1 LLQKKVNMKTKEKK
15 ELFTKSEKE
24 LRKALFQ
31 ARISLADLILELK
44 QNKLK
49 NTRQIFWKKKEIA
62 LILTALK
69 EKELTNENVAG

>member
-1 LLQKKVNMKTKEKK
+1 MKSKEKK

-24 LRKALFQ
+24 LKKALKEAKEALFNLVLDN
-31 ARISLADLILELK
+31 R

-62 LILTALK
+62 LILTAIR
-69 EKELTNENVAG
+69 EREIANAENV

>member
-1 LLQKKVNMKTKEKK
+1 MKIREKK

-24 LRKALFQ
+24 LRKSLGEAKEALLNLVLDN
-31 ARISLADLILELK
+31 R

-69 EKELTNENVAG
+69 EKEFVNAKNA

>member
-1 LLQKKVNMKTKEKK
+1 LDN
-15 ELFTKSEKE
+15 
-24 LRKALFQ
+24 R
-31 ARISLADLILELK
+31 

-69 EKELTNENVAG
+69 EKEIANAENV